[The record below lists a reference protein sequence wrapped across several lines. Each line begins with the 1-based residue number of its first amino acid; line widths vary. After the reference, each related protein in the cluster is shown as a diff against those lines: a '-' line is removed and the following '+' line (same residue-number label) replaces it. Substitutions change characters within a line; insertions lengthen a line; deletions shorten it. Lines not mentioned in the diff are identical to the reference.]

1 MISEESLNWIKALNK
16 FYKSGDLNDLPVNAN
31 RDNPYVFDALKK
43 WKLNKRN
50 KVVYSAGE

>member
-1 MISEESLNWIKALNK
+1 MISEESLNWINALNK
-16 FYKSGDLNDLPVNAN
+16 FYKTGNIKDMPANAN